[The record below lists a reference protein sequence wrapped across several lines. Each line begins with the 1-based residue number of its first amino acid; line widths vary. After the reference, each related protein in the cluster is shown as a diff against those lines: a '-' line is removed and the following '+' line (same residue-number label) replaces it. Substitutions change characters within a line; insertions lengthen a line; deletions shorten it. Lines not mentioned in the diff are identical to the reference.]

1 MKHQPSLLTAGAI
14 TMPASLELSSKEREA
29 LAEEL
34 GYRKIGAELPDG
46 VSLSNI
52 IQSLP
57 SEVAPAILLLQ
68 WSSMAADMNED
79 LSEYRVE
86 SLRMF

>member
-1 MKHQPSLLTAGAI
+1 MKHQPSLVTAGAI
-14 TMPASLELSSKEREA
+14 TVPAASELSSKDREA

-57 SEVAPAILLLQ
+57 SEVAPTTHLLQ
-68 WSSMAADMNED
+68 WTSMAAGM
-79 LSEYRVE
+79 E
-86 SLRMF
+86 SRPVNILH